1 MVLNDV
7 TNNKKIGGQR
17 HIKKGTVFMAY
28 RLWLNLIHPQK
39 EAPCMLNG

>member
-7 TNNKKIGGQR
+7 TNNKRIGGQR
-17 HIKKGTVFMAY
+17 HIKTVTVFMAY
-28 RLWLNLIHPQK
+28 RLWLNLIHPE